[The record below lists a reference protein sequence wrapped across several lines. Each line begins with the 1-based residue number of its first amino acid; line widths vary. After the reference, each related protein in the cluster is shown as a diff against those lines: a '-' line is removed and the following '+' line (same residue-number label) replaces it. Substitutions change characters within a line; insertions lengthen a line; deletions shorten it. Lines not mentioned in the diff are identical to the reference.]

1 MQTHATVSKEK
12 EKTSGSHQ
20 PYSNPLAFVKPA
32 VTKLPD
38 PVEIIRRTRQNPAS
52 LSREDKLALQRTL
65 GNRAVVQL
73 LSSLKDSKEGKQT
86 SEAAGAKQ
94 GEQGQGIAGDSRTE
108 QEPAPPETDPLAPS
122 ATTEPSASKQQPQV
136 QEPALTAQPVSE
148 QTEPKAEQNE
158 KSGIRAKTATTLKT
172 WVKSL
177 AGTSPSSKEGSKGKA
192 DVGQLAGKEKVEA
205 HQSAE
210 EEAMGS
216 KAKEDG
222 KEQPVEGKDAKDPN
236 EAKDGQESK
245 AGKEAKAD
253 KELKSGKEAKEAQVE
268 PAPKGAAKEPSLGDA
283 LGALAGDGK
292 EEPAKAKKVNIH
304 GEDPGQILDQ
314 LTRVQPTEMGDAYAQ
329 AVDVSAEAFAKQK
342 QKTRQGLP
350 AIPAPTGLKGKVFQ
364 ARKKPAPLKHSAP
377 EGYRSERTGGTATTG
392 NLERMNIGSSGSEGN
407 PEAIMGEI
415 RSAAA
420 QPPGISMTGEADPS
434 QLEGFNQEASQQVGA
449 AKQAE
454 MGQIHTPFGENDIY
468 PEPDGTTVKASAELQ
483 GGNAPGA
490 KKLPAL
496 GVPADMTAGLNRSL
510 APEMKKQL
518 GAKQAEYS
526 KEKAKFDSR
535 VLISKAD
542 SHAQIQQAEAEA
554 KNKQLS
560 QQAGAKAEVDNLRGE
575 WKNELDTAE
584 ADYAGQAGAAAQQKK
599 GEINSVR
606 TEKEREAQ
614 KKQSE
619 AEREATQAY
628 SKAKKDA
635 DGKHAEEK
643 AKEEKKGG
651 FLGWVKDKLEAV
663 VDLVKKAV
671 NFIFEGLRKA
681 VKFIFEK
688 AKQAVLGIIEL
699 GRKLITNL
707 IKGLGT
713 LLKKLVSVV
722 FAKFPGIAAKIC
734 SKIDGVVN
742 KAVKA
747 VNQLAE
753 KLKTKV
759 TQVMDFLATKVDQ
772 ALAAVQNFYRKLIS
786 SLGNLLIATFLDV
799 LARMG
804 ALGKAAK
811 RSLSHLEGKMWE
823 YLLGVD
829 ISKPMGAGAAEGG
842 AAEQVQ
848 ASGQADEKL
857 TADDI
862 EMESVEAGE
871 MDPALVQEAN
881 LKDGESKQLS
891 GSRDPATMD
900 SIMAEF
906 DTGKADQSLG
916 GKIADGAKLRASNAK
931 MLFDQIKSY
940 VIKWMKSN
948 GLKLLAALAGILVGV
963 VAAEIITGGAITAA
977 LPMIINLI
985 TMYLQADAIKS
996 VAQTLV
1002 QASGYIGTYLS
1013 QGWQKMIEPAAIALA
1028 TALAMGLVEL
1038 AMELG
1043 FKAIGKGLNK
1053 AGQAVKKGVGAA
1065 ATGAKKVA
1073 GAGVKGIKSLLKT
1086 GAKLASKSGSMII
1099 RNGKIVIKSLQKGLM
1114 KGAKK
1119 LQGLVD
1125 RILQKFKFK
1134 RFKLERKGDHV
1145 LLYGEVNP
1153 WVLLANGRIKKIDDI
1168 DGKKAGIST
1177 QAEYD
1182 KIKSLKPSER
1192 REVYNNAVA
1201 KEDGKIDFDSIVN
1214 SEKDAIHLEVD
1225 VEFDSKLARSYI
1237 KDIEART
1244 GRKLP
1249 KVQLDR
1255 LKDALRNKQ
1264 YTKKSAKQTAKNRKE
1279 FDKVR
1284 DEVITE
1290 WESKTGQKWPTYEE
1304 DIISENSGKVIRKK
1318 GDKYDAHHIIEN
1330 SFGGEHEW
1338 WNMHPA
1344 KFPDEHQGGIH
1355 GAGSPANSL
1364 FSGGAR

>member
-1 MQTHATVSKEK
+1 MQTHATVSKDK
-12 EKTSGSHQ
+12 ENTSGSHQ
-20 PYSNPLAFVKPA
+20 PYSKPSNFVKPA
-32 VTKLPD
+32 TAKQPD
-38 PVEIIRRTRQNPAS
+38 PVEIIRRIRQNPAS
-52 LSREDKLALQRTL
+52 LSREDKFALQRTL

-73 LSSLKDSKEGKQT
+73 LSSLKDSKEGSQT

-94 GEQGQGIAGDSRTE
+94 GEQGQEIAGDSRTE
-108 QEPAPPETDPLAPS
+108 QEPASPETDPLVPS
-122 ATTEPSASKQQPQV
+122 ATTDPSASKQQPQV
-136 QEPALTAQPVSE
+136 QEPALTAQPVST
-148 QTEPKAEQNE
+148 QTEPKDEQNE

-205 HQSAE
+205 HHTAE
-210 EEAMGS
+210 EEATGLKRQM
-216 KAKEDG
+216 G
-222 KEQPVEGKDAKDPN
+222 KEQPVEGKDAKDPK
-236 EAKDGQESK
+236 EAKEGQESK
-245 AGKEAKAD
+245 VGKEAEAD
-253 KELKSGKEAKEAQVE
+253 KELKPGKEAKEAPLE

-292 EEPAKAKKVNIH
+292 EEPAKVNKVNIH

-329 AVDVSAEAFAKQK
+329 AVDVSAGAFAKQK

-364 ARKKPAPLKHSAP
+364 ARKKPAPLKHSVP

-407 PEAIMGEI
+407 PEAMLGEI

-449 AKQAE
+449 SKQAE

-468 PEPDGTTVKASAELQ
+468 PEPDGSTLKASAELQ

-526 KEKAKFDSR
+526 KEKAKFDSK

-542 SHAQIQQAEAEA
+542 SHAQIQQAEADA

-575 WKNELDTAE
+575 WKNELDAAE

-747 VNQLAE
+747 VNQLAQ

-759 TQVMDFLATKVDQ
+759 TQVMDFLAAKVDQ
-772 ALAAVQNFYRKLIS
+772 ALAAVQNFYTKLIS
-786 SLGNLLIATFLDV
+786 TLGNLLIATFLDV

-829 ISKPMGAGAAEGG
+829 ISKPMGAGAAEGA
-842 AAEQVQ
+842 AAEQAQ
-848 ASGQADEKL
+848 DTGQPQADEKL

-862 EMESVEAGE
+862 EMESVEVGE

-891 GSRDPATMD
+891 GSRDPATKD

-916 GKIADGAKLRASNAK
+916 SKIEGGAKLRASNAK

-948 GLKLLAALAGILVGV
+948 GLKLLA
-963 VAAEIITGGAITAA
+963 
-977 LPMIINLI
+977 
-985 TMYLQADAIKS
+985 
-996 VAQTLV
+996 
-1002 QASGYIGTYLS
+1002 
-1013 QGWQKMIEPAAIALA
+1013 
-1028 TALAMGLVEL
+1028 
-1038 AMELG
+1038 
-1043 FKAIGKGLNK
+1043 
-1053 AGQAVKKGVGAA
+1053 
-1065 ATGAKKVA
+1065 
-1073 GAGVKGIKSLLKT
+1073 
-1086 GAKLASKSGSMII
+1086 
-1099 RNGKIVIKSLQKGLM
+1099 
-1114 KGAKK
+1114 
-1119 LQGLVD
+1119 
-1125 RILQKFKFK
+1125 
-1134 RFKLERKGDHV
+1134 
-1145 LLYGEVNP
+1145 
-1153 WVLLANGRIKKIDDI
+1153 
-1168 DGKKAGIST
+1168 
-1177 QAEYD
+1177 
-1182 KIKSLKPSER
+1182 
-1192 REVYNNAVA
+1192 
-1201 KEDGKIDFDSIVN
+1201 
-1214 SEKDAIHLEVD
+1214 
-1225 VEFDSKLARSYI
+1225 
-1237 KDIEART
+1237 
-1244 GRKLP
+1244 
-1249 KVQLDR
+1249 
-1255 LKDALRNKQ
+1255 
-1264 YTKKSAKQTAKNRKE
+1264 
-1279 FDKVR
+1279 
-1284 DEVITE
+1284 
-1290 WESKTGQKWPTYEE
+1290 
-1304 DIISENSGKVIRKK
+1304 
-1318 GDKYDAHHIIEN
+1318 
-1330 SFGGEHEW
+1330 
-1338 WNMHPA
+1338 
-1344 KFPDEHQGGIH
+1344 
-1355 GAGSPANSL
+1355 
-1364 FSGGAR
+1364 